1 GRRRTQRVRNPGD
14 DDRVQQQQQ
23 PHPTPPSLPRPSPL
37 SFLPRRTRNPFG
49 FHLSLIEE
57 QPGVDPTEVSKDV
70 GKQVNQDRY
79 V

>member
-1 GRRRTQRVRNPGD
+1 MVSTPLAGRRRTQRVRNPGD
-14 DDRVQQQQQ
+14 DDRVQQQ
-23 PHPTPPSLPRPSPL
+23 PRPSPP
-37 SFLPRRTRNPFG
+37 SFSARRTRNPFG

-57 QPGVDPTEVSKDV
+57 QAGVDPTEVSKDV